1 MKIVHTLEYNSAKR
15 LGSYYMFFFN
25 YTEYLSFLRNN
36 LPILSYRNKL
46 SVKIMSILLITT
58 TTTTKTIV
66 INWENKMIKIINSKQ
81 KLKKVCNV

>member
-1 MKIVHTLEYNSAKR
+1 MKIVHTLEYNSAER

>member
-1 MKIVHTLEYNSAKR
+1 MNVVHTLEYNSAER

>member
-1 MKIVHTLEYNSAKR
+1 MNIVHTLEYNSAER
-15 LGSYYMFFFN
+15 LGRYYMLFFN